1 MNWFVDNWYVVLGI
15 SAVVVVLGIVI
26 YKFLGLPTKDQI
38 AKIKEWLLYAVTEA
52 EIELGNGTGQLK
64 LRLVYSWFVDK
75 FPVVAKVVSF
85 STFSKWVDDALD
97 ELRNLLKTNEAVKNY
112 IYDQMTINTYDEY
125 KAVHNGDYVI

>member
-1 MNWFVDNWYVVLGI
+1 MNWLLDNWYIVLGI
-15 SAVVVVLGIVI
+15 GAVVVVMGIAI
-26 YKFLGLPTKDQI
+26 YKFLRLPTKDQV

-85 STFSKWVDDALD
+85 PTFSKWVDDTLD

-112 IYDQMTINTYDEY
+112 VYDQMIINTYDEFQ
-125 KAVHNGDYVI
+125 AVNSGDYVI